1 MGYGAAGCDGLEAL
15 LKEGIEVC
23 GVFCRTSDR
32 QIQRGRPS
40 VFTLAHRLG
49 LHCFDEANPNDPSFV
64 AKIRA
69 LAPDFIVSFQYDRI
83 LKSPLL
89 EVPRIAS
96 VNLHYSP
103 LPRLRGCFPTKWA
116 IINDEPSGVTLHYIN
131 PGIDAG
137 DIIDQTIVALSAQ
150 ETDQSLYA
158 KLESAAK
165 TLFWKYVPALARRKL
180 PPGTAQDEAHA
191 SYHPKKIPFDGIIDW
206 SREAPFVERF
216 IRAFTFPPHPAAKT
230 WCQGVEIQ
238 LRAPVLA
245 DATHSTLAPGEFTM
259 ETPGQLRIGCGAGSI
274 VVSRVLGE
282 GQERSPVEFQKRF
295 GDKGRFAQD
304 GIRLDVK
311 LNFEK
316 A

>member
-1 MGYGAAGCDGLEAL
+1 MRGNSTRVLYMGYGAAGCDGLEVM
-15 LKEGIEVC
+15 LKEGIEVW

-32 QIQRGRPS
+32 QIQLGGPS

-49 LHCFDEANPNDPSFV
+49 LHCFDETNPNDPSFV
-64 AKIRA
+64 AKIRVC
-69 LAPDFIVSFQYDRI
+69 APDFIVSFQYDRI
-83 LKSPLL
+83 LKTPLL

-131 PGIDAG
+131 PGIDSG
-137 DIIDQTIVALSAQ
+137 DIIDQTIVALSKR
-150 ETDQSLYA
+150 ETDQSLYV

-165 TLFWKYVPALARRKL
+165 TLFRKYVPALARRKL
-180 PPGTAQDEAHA
+180 PRGTAQDEAHA

-238 LRAPVLA
+238 LHAPVLA
-245 DATHSTLAPGEFTM
+245 DATRSDLAPGEFTV
-259 ETPGQLRIGCGAGSI
+259 ETPGQLRIGCGEGSI
-274 VVSRVLGE
+274 VVSSVLGE

-295 GDKGRFAQD
+295 GDKGRFDQD
-304 GIRLDVK
+304 GM
-311 LNFEK
+311 
-316 A
+316 